1 MQTETQNTPQLYSV
15 NSLVDSEPKGFT
27 RGGVRHLLFHRG
39 EELEA
44 AGVVLRFGSKILID
58 KAKLIEWLRAGN
70 GRKVAA

>member
-1 MQTETQNTPQLYSV
+1 MQNEAQNKLYSV
-15 NSLVDSEPKGFT
+15 NSLVDSEPQAFT

-70 GRKVAA
+70 GRRKVA